1 MEQGGDREGRM
12 PAGSPRD
19 RATIVEIAAA
29 TVVSKFTVS
38 LVPKG
43 SESVRPGTWDSG
55 ECGHPRAGLCLQ
67 PWRGNL
73 RRAHS
78 HIVGMTIHDPINPV
92 CAGLAVGIERKFSA
106 PPRPSSG

>member
-1 MEQGGDREGRM
+1 M

-43 SESVRPGTWDSG
+43 SESVRPGTWDRVNAAIRERG
-55 ECGHPRAGLCLQ
+55 YVYNRGAATCGGRIPT
-67 PWRGNL
+67 
-73 RRAHS
+73 S
-78 HIVGMTIHDPINPV
+78 
-92 CAGLAVGIERKFSA
+92 SA
-106 PPRPSSG
+106 